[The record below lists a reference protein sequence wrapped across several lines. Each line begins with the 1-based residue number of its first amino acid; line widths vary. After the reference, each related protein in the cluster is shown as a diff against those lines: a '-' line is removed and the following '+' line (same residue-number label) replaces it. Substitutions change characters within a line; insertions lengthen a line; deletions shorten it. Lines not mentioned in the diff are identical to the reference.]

1 MSNGPEPRG
10 PRDPDSRK
18 THWLET
24 KRTGNRI
31 FWGLVALCAAL
42 GPADFVYDRH
52 TVFGFEGIP
61 LAYAVFGFVC
71 FFGIVLSGYPLRR
84 LVGRDEDY
92 YDR

>member
-1 MSNGPEPRG
+1 MSHESEPQEAQ
-10 PRDPDSRK
+10 DPK

-42 GPADFVYDRH
+42 GLADFVYHRH
-52 TVFGFEGIP
+52 TVFDFEAFPAVYGI
-61 LAYAVFGFVC
+61 FGFVAC
-71 FFGIVLSGYPLRR
+71 VFIVFAGIGLRK
-84 LVGRDEDY
+84 LIMRDEDY

>member
-1 MSNGPEPRG
+1 MSHGPEPQG
-10 PRDPDSRK
+10 PRDPDRRK

-31 FWGLVALCAAL
+31 FWGLILVCAAL
-42 GPADFVYDRH
+42 GLADLFYRRH
-52 TVFGFEGIP
+52 TVFDFESFPAAYGI
-61 LAYAVFGFVC
+61 FGFVS
-71 FFGIVLSGYPLRR
+71 FFGIVLSGWWLRR